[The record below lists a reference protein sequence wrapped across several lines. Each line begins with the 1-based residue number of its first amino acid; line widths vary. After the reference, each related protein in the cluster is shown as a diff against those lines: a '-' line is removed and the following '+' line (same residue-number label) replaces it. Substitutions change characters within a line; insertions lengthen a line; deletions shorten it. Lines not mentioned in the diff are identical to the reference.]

1 MGTFTMT
8 HEIDGSVD
16 TFWKMFWDRALSER
30 LFKDLGFP
38 KWVVLDEK
46 DTETEIHRTVEG
58 VPKME
63 VPAVVAKSFGPGF
76 GYLETGVFDKK
87 TRVYRFKM
95 KMNSLTDK
103 LRMEGSVRAEP
114 NGENKC
120 KRIVEI
126 TAEAK
131 IFGIGG
137 IIEGVL
143 EKGFREG
150 WGESARYFSSK
161 AKTYVQP

>member
-1 MGTFTMT
+1 MGTFTMN

-16 TFWKMFWDRALSER
+16 TFWKMFFDTALSEQ

-38 KWVVLDEK
+38 KWIVLNEK
-46 DTETEIHRTVEG
+46 ETETEIHRTVEG

-76 GYLETGVFDKK
+76 GYLEDGVYDKK

-103 LRMEGSVRAEP
+103 LRLEGNVRAEP
-114 NGENKC
+114 NGDSKC
-120 KRIVEI
+120 RRIVEI

-150 WGESARYFSSK
+150 WAESARYFSDK
-161 AKTYVQP
+161 AKTYAG